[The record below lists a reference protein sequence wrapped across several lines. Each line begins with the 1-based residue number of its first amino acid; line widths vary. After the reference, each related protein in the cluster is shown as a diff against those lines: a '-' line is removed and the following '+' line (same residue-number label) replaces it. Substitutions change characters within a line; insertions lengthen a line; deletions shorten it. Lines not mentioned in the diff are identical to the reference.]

1 SGYRVRFVT
10 AATLVNELLL
20 ARQELRVPKLL
31 KAYAAFD
38 LVAIDLCRPRNY
50 ADKRPLARATALSE
64 RNPCVSASVGRSA

>member
-38 LVAIDLCRPRNY
+38 LVAIDLCRPRGY
-50 ADKRPLARATALSE
+50 ADERPLPRATALVGSDSCAE
-64 RNPCVSASVGRSA
+64 TPVSRSA